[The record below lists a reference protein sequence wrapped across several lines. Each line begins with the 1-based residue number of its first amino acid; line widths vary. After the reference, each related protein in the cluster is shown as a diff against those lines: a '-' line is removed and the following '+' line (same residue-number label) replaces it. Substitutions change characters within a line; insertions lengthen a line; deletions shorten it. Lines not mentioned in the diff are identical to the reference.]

1 MRTVRFL
8 AVGWP
13 VADYRLMAGCS
24 GYAPSL
30 PLLPS
35 RRSRP
40 GPATPSTSDRVD
52 VAFTRLGPGRCHI
65 DPVAGHTSLRL
76 ARRGRL
82 LGRLGHPRQ
91 PVTPPPA
98 GRVRAGGLRR
108 VTKPGH
114 ELDHTGYFGMLT

>member
-1 MRTVRFL
+1 MRTVIFL

-13 VADYRLMAGCS
+13 VTDYRLMAGCS

-40 GPATPSTSDRVD
+40 APATPSTSDRVD

-65 DPVAGHTSLRL
+65 DPVAGQASLWL

-91 PVTPPPA
+91 PVTPHRPGA
-98 GRVRAGGLRR
+98 FEREGFGGSPNQ
-108 VTKPGH
+108 VTSST
-114 ELDHTGYFGMLT
+114 TGYFGMLT